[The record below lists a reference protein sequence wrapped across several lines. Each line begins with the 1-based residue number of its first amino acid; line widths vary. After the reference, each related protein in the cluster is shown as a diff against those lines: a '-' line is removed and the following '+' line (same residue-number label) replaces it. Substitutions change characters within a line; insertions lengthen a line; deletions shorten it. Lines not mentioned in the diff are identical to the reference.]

1 MKKIECI
8 IRPEKLP
15 AVEQALRKAQ
25 VGGMTISEVRGFG
38 LQRKQAAAKVKIE
51 IYAIELEVDHIVESV
66 IEAAYTG
73 KVGDGKIAVL
83 PIDQVMRIRTRE
95 RDARALV

>member
-15 AVEQALRKAQ
+15 DVEQALRKVY
-25 VGGMTISEVRGFG
+25 VGGMTISDVRGFG
-38 LQRKQAAAKVKIE
+38 LQRKNTLNKVKIE
-51 IYAIELEVDHIVESV
+51 IYAIELEVAHIVEA
-66 IEAAYTG
+66 ITKAAYTG
-73 KVGDGKIAVL
+73 RIGDGKIAVL

>member
-8 IRPEKLP
+8 IRPEKLV

-25 VGGMTISEVRGFG
+25 VGGMTITEVRGFG
-38 LQRKQAAAKVKIE
+38 LQRKQAVHKVKIE
-51 IYAIELEVDHIVESV
+51 IYAIEMEVDQIVET
-66 IEAAYTG
+66 IAKTAYSG

-83 PIDQVMRIRTRE
+83 PIDHVMRIRTRE